1 MPHLKYT
8 DESKLDLVRF
18 SDFFLETAP
27 HKATE
32 AITKILET
40 IDILKSSIDILK
52 SSPVIGRYYQTRKG
66 DFRELTI
73 PYGQSGYVAL
83 YSFDEQKDLVT
94 VHVIRHQKELGYRTI

>member
-18 SDFFLETAP
+18 SDFFLENAP

-40 IDILKSSIDILK
+40 IDILKSS
-52 SSPVIGRYYQTRKG
+52 PVIGRYCETRKG

>member
-40 IDILKSSIDILK
+40 IDILK

-94 VHVIRHQKELGYRTI
+94 VHVIRHQKELGYCTI